1 MLSRRRFLQVSAAV
15 TATALFPTLPR
26 LSQAQE
32 GLESRAIFDEGLN
45 WMNPKSAHSLC
56 RRIKR
61 AGFNVFMPCVW
72 HGRGTVWPSDLAP
85 WDSNNIHTPNYDP
98 VATLVDIAREY
109 EIEIH
114 PWITVGLRQRNFLPE
129 YIDSPN
135 SESFDWHNP
144 AFRNFAVSLIME
156 VVSRYDIQGVN
167 LDFVRF
173 ASPRPGREVEQ
184 EAVVGDVIRRVSSQ
198 IRAVKPELVISVCA
212 APWHKTIGQFGQ
224 NAPKWADEGIIDV
237 IYSMQ
242 YEYNPDFEV
251 VRQVQS
257 RMKNPQA
264 LVMLVGN
271 YDQSKLTRVVLPRDA
286 NRVCDLLAESRKLSL
301 RNGVGLYLYSMLSD
315 EQIDLLQRTTFRTL
329 AKPSW
334 GRQLQIPTNVT
345 VQ

>member
-1 MLSRRRFLQVSAAV
+1 MLSRRRFLQVSATL
-15 TATALFPTLPR
+15 TATAFCSALPR
-26 LSQAQE
+26 LSHAE
-32 GLESRAIFDEGLN
+32 ETFESRAIFDEGLN
-45 WMNPKSAHSLC
+45 WMNPKTAHSLC

-72 HGRGTVWPSDLAP
+72 HGRGTVWPSELAP
-85 WDSNNIHTPNYDP
+85 WDSNNIHNPDYDP
-98 VATLVDIAREY
+98 LANLVDIAREY
-109 EIEIH
+109 EIEVH

-129 YIDSPN
+129 FVDSPK

-156 VVSRYDIQGVN
+156 VVNRYAIQGIN

-173 ASPRPGREVEQ
+173 SSPRPGHELEQ
-184 EAVVGDVIRRVSSQ
+184 EAVVADVIRRVSNQ
-198 IRAVKPELVISVCA
+198 IRNIKPELVISVCA

-224 NAPKWADEGIIDV
+224 NSPKWADEGIIDV

-251 VRQVQS
+251 VKQIQS

-264 LVMLVGN
+264 LVMMIGN
-271 YDQSKLTRVVLPRDA
+271 YDQSKLTGAVLPRDA
-286 NRVCDLLAESRKLSL
+286 KRVCDLLAESRKLSL
-301 RNGVGLYLYSMLSD
+301 KNGVGLYLYSMLSD
-315 EQIDLLQRTTFRTL
+315 EQIDLLRHTTFRDI
-329 AKPSW
+329 ARSSW
-334 GRQLQIPTNVT
+334 ERRLRVPTNVT